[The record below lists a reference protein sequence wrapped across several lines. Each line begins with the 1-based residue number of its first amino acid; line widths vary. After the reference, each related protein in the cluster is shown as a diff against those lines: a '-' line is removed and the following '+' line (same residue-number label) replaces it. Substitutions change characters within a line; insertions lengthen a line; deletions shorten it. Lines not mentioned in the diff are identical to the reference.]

1 MRLPSSWNSVLTRMV
16 RAVDHT
22 YSHRGH
28 RSPVDR
34 ISFEMAQHYWYCD
47 SGLAQRELGFAP
59 RDPAETL
66 DDTVRDVRA
75 ALRY

>member
-1 MRLPSSWNSVLTRMV
+1 MSISVPML
-16 RAVDHT
+16 
-22 YSHRGH
+22 
-28 RSPVDR
+28 PVDR